1 MAHSTRIHET
11 RFDRAFNAINTALVL
26 LITFVILL
34 PLLNVVACSFSEPDA
49 IMTNSVFIWPVGLNT
64 AAYARLFKLQDI
76 WMGYANSLFYAIV
89 GTAFNLLVT
98 VMCAYPLSCK
108 DMMGHKLFLGIF
120 TFTMFFSGGTIP
132 TYLVVRSCRLIN
144 TRWALIIPGIMS
156 VYNMILARTYFM
168 TSIPAELR
176 EAARIDGANEAK
188 VLVRIVLPLS
198 MPILA
203 VLAMYYAV
211 GHWNSYM
218 SGLIYLTDKTKY
230 PLQLII
236 RDYLLSDAL
245 LDELTSG
252 GNVTSEYLA
261 KAMGEREV
269 LKYAIIIVSTLPML
283 ILYPFVQK
291 HFMKGVM
298 VGSIKG

>member
-1 MAHSTRIHET
+1 MRSARIHET
-11 RFDRAFNAINTALVL
+11 RFDRAFNAVNIALVL
-26 LITFVILL
+26 LVTFLILL
-34 PLLNVVACSFSEPDA
+34 PLLNMVSCSFSDPGA
-49 IMTNSVFIWPVGLNT
+49 VTTNQVFVWPVGLNLR
-64 AAYARLFKLQDI
+64 AYQRLFALKDI
-76 WMGYANSLFYAIV
+76 WMGYGNSLFYAIV
-89 GTAFNLLVT
+89 GTVINLVVT
-98 VMCAYPLSCK
+98 IMCAYPLSCRGL
-108 DMMGHKLFLGIF
+108 MGRKLLLSVF
-120 TFTMFFSGGTIP
+120 TFTMFFGGGTIP
-132 TYLVVRSCRLIN
+132 TYLVVRSCHLVN
-144 TRWALIIPGIMS
+144 TRWALIIPGVMS

-168 TSIPAELR
+168 TSIPGELR
-176 EAARIDGANEAK
+176 EAAEIDGANELR
-188 VLVRIVLPLS
+188 VLLKIVLPLS
-198 MPILA
+198 LPILA

-211 GHWNSYM
+211 GHWNGYM
-218 SGLIYLTDKTKY
+218 SGLIYLTDKNKY

-236 RDYLLSDAL
+236 RDYLLSDSL

-252 GNVTSEYLA
+252 GNVSAEYLA